1 MGLKAPIQIY
11 DFTAGWLSGLE
22 ARADLRVYYKGGREV
37 TNMVGLTTGGQK
49 RRGGTRQLAE
59 IPEAAN
65 GAVLA
70 RFEFSTEQT
79 YLHVFLDSTIR
90 VFKDGEFMVD
100 VAAPW
105 IGDDLTGLRWTQSL
119 DTMMIAHVAYPT
131 QKLVRQG
138 SHTAWGLS
146 DIAWT
151 NPPTYRFADP
161 TTTGGTPGAKTGSGV
176 TFTATAA
183 AFTADDVDKWI
194 IGNEGKAMITG
205 YASATQVTISIRQD
219 FKDTTTIPA
228 GEWSIE
234 EDVWTAT
241 RGYPGAITLYEERTF
256 IGASQSLLQ
265 TTWGSRSGEP
275 FDFKSTSE
283 VLDDEAVGANLRG
296 NRVNA
301 VRRLFALDALFLFTT
316 GGVWVQ
322 VDRPITPSVYLPK
335 KHCAVPAADIQP
347 VELEERVAFVS
358 ADEEGNP
365 VSLQELQIDE
375 YSTDTRYV
383 PNDLSVLC
391 PDAVQSPVDVTA
403 RKSRVGGAS
412 ASHVFVINADGSIGV
427 LHSRRRENILGW
439 TKWESRGNA
448 GTDKV
453 MRAAVVGN
461 DIYLL
466 VRRTI
471 AGVTRYFLE
480 VIDDDAFW
488 DCSTVQTSETPQ
500 SLWSGF
506 DHLIGETVAVWA
518 DGARRDDAVVG
529 DDGEG
534 NGVITVTDG
543 GETIPVL
550 AVQAGLPFGWAI
562 ETMPVEAALADGTLI
577 GEAHRIIKATVR
589 VKDAYE
595 MSVNGRPVA
604 FRKFRGMT
612 LDTPLQPYSG
622 LKQIRFLGWRQRT
635 DIGATVRLTGQLP
648 ITIESATVVVAQ

>member
-37 TNMVGLTTGGQK
+37 TNMVGLTTGGQR
-49 RRGGTRQLAE
+49 RRGGSRQVAE

-65 GAVLA
+65 GARLA

-79 YLHVFLDSTIR
+79 YLHVFLNEKIR
-90 VFKDGEFMVD
+90 VFKDGEFMAD
-100 VAAPW
+100 VTAPW
-105 IGDDLTGLRWTQSL
+105 AGADLAGLRWTQSL
-119 DTMMIAHVAYPT
+119 DTMMIAHTAYPT

-138 SHTAWGLS
+138 GHTAWGLS

-161 TTTGGTPGAKTGSGV
+161 TTTSGTPSAKTGSGV
-176 TFTATAA
+176 SFTAGAA
-183 AFTADDVDKWI
+183 VFAAGDVDKWI
-194 IGNEGKAMITG
+194 IGNDGKALITA
-205 YASATQVTISIRQD
+205 YTSPTQVTVSIRQD
-219 FKDTTTIPA
+219 FKDTSLIEA
-228 GEWSIE
+228 GDWSIE
-234 EDVWTAT
+234 EEVWTAA
-241 RGYPGAITLYEERTF
+241 RGYPGAITLFEERTF

-275 FDFKSTSE
+275 FDFKSTYE
-283 VLDDEAVGANLRG
+283 VLDDEGVGANLRG

-301 VRRLFALDALFLFTT
+301 IHQLFALDALFLFTT

-322 VDRPITPSVYLPK
+322 IDRPITPGNYLPK
-335 KHCAVPAADIQP
+335 KHCAVPAADLQP

-365 VSLQELQIDE
+365 VCLQELQIDE
-375 YSTDTRYV
+375 MSTDTRYV

-391 PDAVQSPVDVTA
+391 PDAVADPVDLTA
-403 RKSRVGGAS
+403 RKSRVGGSS
-412 ASHVFVINADGSIGV
+412 ASHVFVVNGDGSMGV

-439 TKWESRGNA
+439 TRWETRGNS

-461 DIYLL
+461 DVYLL

-471 AGVTRYFLE
+471 NGVPRWFLE

-488 DCSTVQTSETPQ
+488 DCSKRLTSETPQ
-500 SLWSGF
+500 SVWTGF
-506 DHLIGETVAVWA
+506 DHLEGETVSVWA
-518 DGARRDDAVVG
+518 DGARRDDVIVTGGA
-529 DDGEG
+529 
-534 NGVITVTDG
+534 ITVAEG
-543 GETIPVL
+543 GTAIPVT
-550 AVQAGLPFGWAI
+550 AVEAGLPFSWAI
-562 ETMPVEAALADGTLI
+562 ETMPVEAALSDGTLI
-577 GEAHRIIKATVR
+577 GEAHRIVKATIR

-595 MSVNGRPVA
+595 MAVNGRPVA

-612 LDTPLQPYSG
+612 LDTPLQPFTG
-622 LKQIRFLGWRQRT
+622 IKQIRFLGWRPR
-635 DIGATVRLTGQLP
+635 DEIGATVRLTGQLP
-648 ITIESATVVVAQ
+648 ITIESATLAVAQ

>member
-37 TNMVGLTTGGQK
+37 TNTVGLTTGGQK

-79 YLHVFLDSTIR
+79 YLHVFLNETIR

-100 VAAPW
+100 VTAPW
-105 IGDDLTGLRWTQSL
+105 VGADLSGLRWTQSL
-119 DTMMIAHVAYPT
+119 DTMMIAHTAYPT

-138 SHTAWGLS
+138 GHTAWGLS

-161 TTTGGTPGAKTGSGV
+161 TTVTGTPAAKTGSGV
-176 TFTATAA
+176 TFTAGADAFAA
-183 AFTADDVDKWI
+183 GDVDKWI
-194 IGNEGKAMITG
+194 IGNDGKALITA
-205 YASATQVTISIRQD
+205 YTSATQVTISIRQD
-219 FKDTTTIPA
+219 FKDTTAIAA

-234 EDVWTAT
+234 EDVWTAA
-241 RGYPGAITLYEERTF
+241 RGYPGVITLFEERTF

-275 FDFKSTSE
+275 FDFKSTYE
-283 VLDDEAVGANLRG
+283 ALDDEAVGANLRG

-301 VRRLFALDALFLFTT
+301 IHQLFALDALFLFTT

-322 VDRPITPSVYLPK
+322 IDRPITPANYLPK
-335 KHCAVPAADIQP
+335 KHCAVPAADLQA
-347 VELEERVAFVS
+347 VELEERVAFIS

-365 VSLQELQIDE
+365 VCLQELQIDE
-375 YSTDTRYV
+375 MSTDTRYV

-391 PDAVQSPVDVTA
+391 PDAVADPVDLTA

-412 ASHVFVINADGSIGV
+412 ASHVFVVNGDGSMGV

-439 TKWESRGNA
+439 TRWESRGNS

-461 DIYLL
+461 DIHLL

-471 AGVTRYFLE
+471 AGATRWFLE
-480 VIDDDAFW
+480 VVDDDAFW
-488 DCSTVQTSETPQ
+488 DCSKRLSSETPQ
-500 SLWSGF
+500 SLWGGF
-506 DHLIGETVAVWA
+506 AHLEGETVAVWA
-518 DGARRDDAVVG
+518 DGARRDD
-529 DDGEG
+529 
-534 NGVITVTDG
+534 VIVTDG
-543 GETIPVL
+543 AITVSDGGTAVPVR
-550 AVQAGLPFGWAI
+550 AVEAGLPFSWAI
-562 ETMPVEAALADGTLI
+562 ETMPVEAQLADGTLI
-577 GEAHRIIKATVR
+577 GEAHRIVKATIR

-595 MSVNGRPVA
+595 MTVNGRPVA

-612 LDTPLQPYSG
+612 LDTPLQPFSG
-622 LKQIRFLGWRQRT
+622 IKQIRFLGWRPR
-635 DIGATVRLTGQLP
+635 DEIGATVRLTGQLP
-648 ITIESATVVVAQ
+648 ITIESATLVVAQ